1 MNPRVVSSKHG
12 ASWQDGHIKPQTT
25 VPVELLDGMGR
36 GLPHVR
42 RHVTGGL
49 FDGQH
54 HDGDDDGHPDTGQHT

>member
-1 MNPRVVSSKHG
+1 
-12 ASWQDGHIKPQTT
+12 
-25 VPVELLDGMGR
+25 MGR